1 MNDSCVNHAW
11 EFNCVLDNNDDLKSW
26 FYADTKQ
33 DATNRIKE
41 YMGAK
46 LISIKE
52 IDDPLEIR
60 KKQVE
65 SDKIRDALAK
75 KRQEEFEIRQNL
87 KNKQNNE

>member
-1 MNDSCVNHAW
+1 
-11 EFNCVLDNNDDLKSW
+11 
-26 FYADTKQ
+26 
-33 DATNRIKE
+33 
-41 YMGAK
+41 MGAK

-75 KRQEEFEIRQNL
+75 KRNEEFQARQKL
-87 KNKQNNE
+87 NNTINE